1 MAGDDAA
8 ADDLVELRPAPS
20 VLLRHRADALVEVVT
35 APRVGPRVDLR
46 RGALWVRAGEDGPG
60 VTVTHGAAS
69 VQLRAGAGV
78 IEVNDMEALVVV
90 ASGRAA
96 VKGVA
101 PLPRS
106 VLAGQAVA
114 LTLDGTFTDPDT
126 LSPAE
131 LATDRMV
138 VENLARDSLL
148 SRAEGVASGGEPVAT
163 PALDLPV
170 EHDPVPS
177 ASFEAEV
184 AALVAEPVA
193 PPPVTTFEA
202 ATVAPPVPPPG
213 PGPVPVDPFAAPLP
227 TERPATPA
235 PWTELLATVS
245 PAPVEPAASA
255 APALSPPEPSPGPSP
270 SGADEPPAAAS
281 ALESALAGVGVTDD
295 PKAERVAVDTPVQ
308 DDQPAPTGEG
318 DRRRTRVL
326 VGLVILALLLLALV
340 YLLLF
345 G

>member
-1 MAGDDAA
+1 MAGDDAG
-8 ADDLVELRPAPS
+8 DDLVELRPATS
-20 VLLRHRADALVEVVT
+20 VLLRHRADAEVEVVT

-114 LTLDGTFTDPDT
+114 LTLDGTFTDPDA

-148 SRAEGVASGGEPVAT
+148 SRPEGTPSGGEPVAT

-170 EHDPVPS
+170 ALEAEPVPS
-177 ASFEAEV
+177 VPDVAPLVEAPAPPPPDPAFEAAV
-184 AALVAEPVA
+184 VA
-193 PPPVTTFEA
+193 PP
-202 ATVAPPVPPPG
+202 APPPPVEPQ
-213 PGPVPVDPFAAPLP
+213 
-227 TERPATPA
+227 
-235 PWTELLATVS
+235 PWTELISAVSPTPRAPVADPEAPS
-245 PAPVEPAASA
+245 PAPEPA
-255 APALSPPEPSPGPSP
+255 PDQEPVL
-270 SGADEPPAAAS
+270 ATS

-308 DDQPAPTGEG
+308 ADAEPTKADAED
-318 DRRRTRVL
+318 DRRRTRIL
-326 VGLVILALLLLALV
+326 VGLVVLALLVLALV